1 MQKRFYESD
10 SSIGLFQILKNFP
23 VTVFKTFLKRSFS
36 VCFDMFLFFS
46 LILFSISW
54 TSIAAKSLKQLL
66 LADNEEYEDAK
77 IILCKDIPDLFIT
90 ILIRSSPPKQGDIP
104 EQDYWETLKVV
115 RYKKNKIISNVLFFD
130 SENLNSRESIT
141 FTEIHS
147 ARQLRLPG
155 FTNPLLE
162 VLGSRDGNHFYYLYE
177 IENNKAKLLLET
189 QTDDLGRFLSSIG
202 KKDNLDR
209 LVFHTRDCGKPFCLS
224 LSDVRVKMTRFPRE
238 VRRVSDQSENT
249 AVHRSFT
256 EPERKKTIKLE
267 YSKGS
272 NGALRIE
279 AKSATLRLKKKT
291 LSQRHAR
298 KKISRFTF

>member
-77 IILCKDIPDLFIT
+77 IIPCKDIPDLFIT

-115 RYKKNKIISNVLFFD
+115 RYKKI
-130 SENLNSRESIT
+130 
-141 FTEIHS
+141 
-147 ARQLRLPG
+147 
-155 FTNPLLE
+155 
-162 VLGSRDGNHFYYLYE
+162 
-177 IENNKAKLLLET
+177 
-189 QTDDLGRFLSSIG
+189 
-202 KKDNLDR
+202 
-209 LVFHTRDCGKPFCLS
+209 
-224 LSDVRVKMTRFPRE
+224 
-238 VRRVSDQSENT
+238 
-249 AVHRSFT
+249 RSF
-256 EPERKKTIKLE
+256 RM
-267 YSKGS
+267 
-272 NGALRIE
+272 
-279 AKSATLRLKKKT
+279 
-291 LSQRHAR
+291 
-298 KKISRFTF
+298 FFF